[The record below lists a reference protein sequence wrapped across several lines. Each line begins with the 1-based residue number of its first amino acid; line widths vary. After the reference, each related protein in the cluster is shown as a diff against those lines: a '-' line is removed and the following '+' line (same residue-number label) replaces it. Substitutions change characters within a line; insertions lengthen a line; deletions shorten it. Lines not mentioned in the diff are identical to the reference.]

1 MPSTRIRI
9 VGIPLDLGQRR
20 RGVDMGPSALRAA
33 FLQRQL
39 QSLGHEV
46 EDAGN
51 LPVVIPE
58 TQQVRDDRVRYI
70 AEIADVCRAVSER
83 VHRFVGE
90 GDFPL
95 LVGGDH
101 SIAVGTAAGLARAYR
116 AQGQKIGLIWVD
128 AHADMNTPETTTTGN
143 VHGMGLACIVGHGPA
158 PLVDLNGPGPILE
171 PKNVALIGAR
181 SIDSREKEN
190 VRRAG
195 IHAFTMREIDE
206 HGMRGVIDRAIDAVS
221 DGTSGFHVSLDM
233 DFLDPS
239 EAPGVG
245 TPCPGG
251 ATYREAHLAME
262 LIADSGLMR
271 SFEVV
276 EVNPILDA
284 ANRTGK
290 LAVGLA
296 MSALGKRIL

>member
-1 MPSTRIRI
+1 MPSTRIKI
-9 VGIPLDLGQRR
+9 VGVPLDLGQRR

-39 QSLGHEV
+39 QTLGHEV

-51 LPVVIPE
+51 LSVVIPE

-70 AEIADVCRAVSER
+70 EEIADVCRAVSER
-83 VHRFVGE
+83 AHRFVGE
-90 GDFPL
+90 GAFPL

-101 SIAVGTAAGLARAYR
+101 SIAVGTAAGVARAYR
-116 AQGQKIGLIWVD
+116 AQGPEIGLIWID
-128 AHADMNTPETTTTGN
+128 AHADMHTPETTATGN

-158 PLVDLNGPGPILE
+158 PLVNLNGPGPILE

-181 SIDSREKEN
+181 SIDVREKEN

-195 IHAFTMREIDE
+195 IHVFTMREIDE
-206 HGMRGVIDRAIDAVS
+206 HGIRGVIDRAIDAVS

-251 ATYREAHLAME
+251 ATYREAH
-262 LIADSGLMR
+262 
-271 SFEVV
+271 
-276 EVNPILDA
+276 
-284 ANRTGK
+284 
-290 LAVGLA
+290 
-296 MSALGKRIL
+296 